1 MAEIEFDDV
10 TKRYGDGYE
19 AVKHLNLGIKDGELM
34 ILVGPVRAAAS
45 RPL

>member
-19 AVKHLNLGIKDGELM
+19 AVKRLNLESM
-34 ILVGPVRAAAS
+34 TES
-45 RPL
+45 